1 MTENSGGLTVEQLNE
16 RIRELAALEPE
27 PRVVAQKLLG
37 DLRAADQRAV
47 AALVLPQ
54 YVRGIMTAGHRHL
67 GRPADVPRKGRQPG
81 VFTAVDGTRY
91 ASARQRDQVD
101 WEVITGTSLASPD
114 GRKFFGEFTLPE
126 VRWLS
131 QDRNRQAEALARQAS
146 RYQRVAETMLAA
158 GVERVRDLD
167 RPTLVLLMQE
177 PAEEDGIS
185 AAE

>member
-1 MTENSGGLTVEQLNE
+1 MTENPGGLTVEQLNE
-16 RIRELAALEPE
+16 KIRELAALEPE
-27 PRVVAQKLLG
+27 PRVVAEKLLG

-47 AALVLPQ
+47 AAITLPQ

-67 GRPADVPRKGRQPG
+67 SRPADQPRRGRAPG
-81 VFTAVDGTRY
+81 VFTAVNGTKY
-91 ASARQRDQVD
+91 ASARQRDLVD
-101 WEVITGTSLASPD
+101 WEVITGASMAGPD

-146 RYQRVAETMLAA
+146 RYQRVAEAMLAA

-167 RPTLVLLMQE
+167 RATLVLLMQE